1 MWEIKLNKELY
12 IEDIIQEN
20 KNNMYAIIIG

>member
-20 KNNMYAIIIG
+20 KNNMYAIVIG